1 TAQFYGPDVA
11 NELIHEALA
20 PYPEDLVVV
29 TKIGGTR
36 DATGNWL
43 PAQRP
48 EELRQAV
55 DANLATLG
63 LAALPVLNLGRA
75 DPGAVAGTPQD
86 VDFDDQL
93 AAVIELR
100 DQGTV
105 TSLGLTN
112 VSIQQL
118 DYALR
123 TVEVVCVQNRYNL
136 LDRSDEPMVD
146 RCAAMGIAYMPYFP
160 LGSGIPG
167 QAKVTDDP
175 AVQQVARQHD
185 STPAQVGLAW
195 LLAHR
200 PNLMPIPGTSSVAHL
215 EENLAAATLDLADSE
230 HEQLNARSPQA

>member
-1 TAQFYGPDVA
+1 MLTYDLAGQKVNRLGYGAMQLPGPGVFGPPSDRERALAVLRRAVELGVRHIDTAQFYGPDVA

-20 PYPEDLVVV
+20 PYPDDLVVV

-55 DANLATLG
+55 EANLATLG

-86 VDFDDQL
+86 VDFDEQL
-93 AAVIELR
+93 AAIIELR
-100 DQGTV
+100 DEGKV
-105 TSLGLTN
+105 TSVGLTN
-112 VSIQQL
+112 VSIRQL
-118 DYALR
+118 DHALR

-146 RCAAMGIAYMPYFP
+146 RCAAMGIA
-160 LGSGIPG
+160 
-167 QAKVTDDP
+167 
-175 AVQQVARQHD
+175 
-185 STPAQVGLAW
+185 
-195 LLAHR
+195 
-200 PNLMPIPGTSSVAHL
+200 
-215 EENLAAATLDLADSE
+215 
-230 HEQLNARSPQA
+230 